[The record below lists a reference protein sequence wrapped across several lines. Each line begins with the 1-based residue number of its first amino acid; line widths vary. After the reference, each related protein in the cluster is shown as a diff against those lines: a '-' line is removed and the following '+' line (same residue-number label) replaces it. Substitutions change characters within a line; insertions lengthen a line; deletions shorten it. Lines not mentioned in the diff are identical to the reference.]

1 MLATGMFLL
10 MVVLYAGSRYLL
22 KLYSIHWLEYVEA
35 FAEAAMVGA
44 LADWFAVTALFH
56 YPLGIPIPHTNLIE
70 NKRKSIGENLGGF
83 VVANFLS
90 PAAIRPYIERLQVSA
105 WITAWLGREKN
116 KEMLVRE
123 TSEILRDALQKLDPE
138 VASGFLAGRTSSLLS
153 EIKWHEILGK
163 IIEAVMKSNDQE
175 RVIDFLLASV
185 RKYIIQNKNKIREL
199 VRGESHFLVP
209 GFVDQLIAGK
219 IIKSLVGRIEEIE
232 KDPNHKLRQDFNR
245 RLYSLA
251 SGLTEDEAWQQSVAN
266 ISHIFLREDVIRDFM
281 RSAWKTLQDGI
292 VRDLSMENPEMHRYV
307 RKILA
312 EVSGKLTDDAVM
324 RNKIDQWVKNSVYT
338 MVLRNSDEVGLLISR
353 TVGQWEGKELSRK
366 LELEVGKD
374 LQFIR
379 INGTVVGGIVG
390 LLIYLI
396 TNWLGL

>member
-1 MLATGMFLL
+1 MFLL
-10 MVVLYAGSRYLL
+10 MVVLYAGSRYLI
-22 KLYSIHWLEYVEA
+22 KFHSIHWLEYVEA

-56 YPLGIPIPHTNLIE
+56 HPLGIPIPHTNLIE
-70 NKRKSIGENLGGF
+70 NKRKAIGDNLGGF
-83 VVANFLS
+83 VVANFLN

-123 TSEILRDALQKLDPE
+123 ISEMLRDVLQKLDPE
-138 VASGFLAGRTSSLLS
+138 DVSGFLAGRASSLLS
-153 EIKWHEILGK
+153 EINWHEILAK
-163 IIEAVMKSNDQE
+163 IMEAVMKDNDQE
-175 RVIDFLLASV
+175 RALDFLLASS
-185 RKYIIQNKNKIREL
+185 RKYIIQNKNTIREL
-199 VRGESHFLVP
+199 VKSGSHFLVP

-219 IIKSLVGRIEEIE
+219 IIKSLLRNIDEIE
-232 KDPNHKLRQDFNR
+232 KDPNHKFRQELNR
-245 RLYSLA
+245 RLYSFA
-251 SGLTEDEAWQQSVAN
+251 SGLKDNEAWQQAIAN
-266 ISHIFLREDVIRDFM
+266 ISRHFLRGEDVRDFT
-281 RSAWKTLQDGI
+281 RSVWKVLQNGI
-292 VRDLSMENPEMHRYV
+292 VRDLSTENPEIHRYV
-307 RKILA
+307 RRMLA
-312 EVSGKLTDDAVM
+312 EVSGRLTDDAVM
-324 RNKIDQWVKNSVYT
+324 RNKIDQWVKNSAYT

-390 LLIYLI
+390 LLIYLV
-396 TNWLGL
+396 TNWLGG